1 MTITTAAA
9 EVIRDF
15 LRASDVSDPTIC
27 LAHVSDAPSQLTQAV
42 ERGANRTEIRE
53 IAARV
58 LAAER
63 KYLYPLVYPRSH
75 FLWLTSTIGGFRFAA
90 SCFHPPGARRAFKH
104 GVLDVAERGLVLRDL
119 DGNIVLPARATGAP

>member
-1 MTITTAAA
+1 MTLTTAAA

-15 LRASDVSDPTIC
+15 LRGSEVPDPTIC
-27 LAHVSDAPSQLTQAV
+27 LAHVSDTPSQLTQAV
-42 ERGANRTEIRE
+42 ERGASRAEIRE
-53 IAARV
+53 VAARV
-58 LAAER
+58 LTAER

-90 SCFHPPGARRAFKH
+90 SCFLPPGARRAFKH

-119 DGNIVLPARATGAP
+119 DGSVVLPARTTSAP